1 MCKPGYAS
9 LPMAYARAGSEL
21 LVRLLNY
28 FFPDLWYGF
37 GMLSSFWSLQ
47 DLIQT
52 KISMQLP
59 VSSNELFSVLDEA
72 SEKTFLCTNTAA
84 CIQKFLFDGE
94 ANKIATELKN
104 VVACASYMLEQK
116 LVR

>member
-37 GMLSSFWSLQ
+37 GMLSSFLSLQ